1 MRERYRL
8 TEDRYRLGRGPV
20 RKHLVAV
27 LALAWLS
34 HCHSRLLRWWYLLVF
49 VLPPHPH
56 RNVQSGRTKGLTM
69 ILTYALVISVGHWEA
84 NGACFICQ
92 LQGVTCIQQ
101 VRISA
106 AP

>member
-1 MRERYRL
+1 LAWYQGTGFCLVTLVAMREP
-8 TEDRYRLGRGPV
+8 G
-20 RKHLVAV
+20 
-27 LALAWLS
+27 
-34 HCHSRLLRWWYLLVF
+34 HSRLLRWWYLLVF